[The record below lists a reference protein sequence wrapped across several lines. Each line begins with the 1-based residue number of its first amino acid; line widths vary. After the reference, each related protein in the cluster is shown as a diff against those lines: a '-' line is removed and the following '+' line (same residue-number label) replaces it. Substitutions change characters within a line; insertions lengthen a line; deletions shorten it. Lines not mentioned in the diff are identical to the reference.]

1 MNLIS
6 VLPAIRR
13 AGTLAV
19 GALGILAS
27 GAFADSISPTSYS
40 ASLGIGE
47 KVTIRKTVTI
57 TGAPTSA
64 LIDVMFVFDT
74 TGSMGGAIAGAKTT
88 ATSLITSL
96 GSFGSVGSGVG
107 FYNDPGAGVRQTIS
121 ETAATTQ
128 ATINTLSAG
137 GGGDTPELG
146 YDGVSAAATGGGW
159 RAGSNRFII
168 ALGDAPFKNGADN
181 AATTATKLTAANAKL
196 VGIRFGSNATF
207 DTSVTGL
214 GGSVFLSST
223 SPDAIAAA
231 ITAGITAGLA
241 KYSTVTVDD
250 LGGGSG
256 IIDVDTRCVSAD
268 SGACVGADA
277 VGTYDRSKERTFE
290 FDVTFTRLAGGD
302 LTFDT
307 YAIVDRGIVATERDT
322 FGTTFTTPEP
332 ATLVLMG
339 VSLLGIGAAR
349 RRRSS

>member
-40 ASLGIGE
+40 ASLGVGE

-57 TGAPTSA
+57 TEAPPTSA

-74 TGSMGGAIAGAKTT
+74 TGSMGGAIDGAKTM

-107 FYNDPGAGVRQTIS
+107 FYNDPGAGVLQTIS
-121 ETAATTQ
+121 LNAATTQ
-128 ATINTLSAG
+128 ATINTLSAS
-137 GGGDTPELG
+137 GGGDLPELG

-159 RAGSNRFII
+159 RTGSNRFII
-168 ALGDAPFKNGADN
+168 ALGDAAFKDGADN
-181 AATTATKLTAANAKL
+181 QASTLAKLAAANADL
-196 VGIRFGSNATF
+196 VGIRFGDDTAF
-207 DTSVTGL
+207 DTSITGL

-231 ITAGITAGLA
+231 ITAGITAGFA
-241 KYSTVTVDD
+241 KYTTVTVDD
-250 LGGGSG
+250 LGGGAG
-256 IIDVDTRCVSAD
+256 IIDVDTKCVSAD

-307 YAIVDRGIVATERDT
+307 FAIVDKGIVAAERDT
-322 FGTTFTTPEP
+322 FKTPEP

>member
-57 TGAPTSA
+57 TEAPPTSA

-74 TGSMGGAIAGAKTT
+74 TGSMGTAIAGAKAT

-107 FYNDPGAGVRQTIS
+107 FYNDPGAGVLQTIS
-121 ETAATTQ
+121 LNAATTQ
-128 ATINTLSAG
+128 ATINTLSAS

-146 YDGVSAAATGGGW
+146 YDGVSAAATGGAW

-181 AATTATKLTAANAKL
+181 QASTAAKLLAANADL
-196 VGIRFGSNATF
+196 VGIRFGSDTSF
-207 DTSVTGL
+207 DTSITGL
-214 GGSVFLSST
+214 GGSVFT
-223 SPDAIAAA
+223 SGTSADAIAAA
-231 ITAGITAGLA
+231 ITAGITAGFA
-241 KYSTVTVDD
+241 KYTTVTVDD
-250 LGGGSG
+250 LGGGAG
-256 IIDVDTRCVSAD
+256 IIDVDTKCVSAD
-268 SGACVGADA
+268 SGACFGADA

-307 YAIVDRGIVATERDT
+307 FAIVDKGIVARERD
-322 FGTTFTTPEP
+322 TFTTPEP